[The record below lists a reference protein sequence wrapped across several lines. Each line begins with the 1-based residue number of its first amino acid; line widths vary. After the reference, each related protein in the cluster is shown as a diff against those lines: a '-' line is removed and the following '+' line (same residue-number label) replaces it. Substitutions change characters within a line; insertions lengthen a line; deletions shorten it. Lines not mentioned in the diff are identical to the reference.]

1 MGCEFIGSRLA
12 PDMDIKVPIR
22 PVEEVIQMRTGT
34 DTILTSSDQVQ
45 VLLLISCRG
54 GLAARTGSKLANNG
68 PHLTYRHRVI
78 SKLGN

>member
-1 MGCEFIGSRLA
+1 
-12 PDMDIKVPIR
+12 MDINVPIR
-22 PVEEVIQMRTGT
+22 PVEEVIQMRAGT
-34 DTILTSSDQVQ
+34 DTILATSDQ